1 MFESVWRRKRLV
13 TYNTKGVWSIINGE
27 INESYKMPTASNN
40 TKCTRDAYKTS
51 LRLQTIANKLRNI
64 QHSVVEW
71 NLVAVITL
79 GEEQTTEQKLKA
91 QLHNY

>member
-1 MFESVWRRKRLV
+1 MKAIRCLQLPTTLNARVMLTSGR
-13 TYNTKGVWSIINGE
+13 GE
-27 INESYKMPTASNN
+27 
-40 TKCTRDAYKTS
+40 YKTS